1 MDNAIVV
8 DDQKVLNAGG
18 LRYDDEFVKHKILD
32 AIGDMWVLGH
42 PLLAAYSAFRS
53 GHALNN
59 RLLRAVLADRAN
71 YEIVSFEDASLAPR
85 GFADL
90 APAW

>member
-1 MDNAIVV
+1 M
-8 DDQKVLNAGG
+8 
-18 LRYDDEFVKHKILD
+18 
-32 AIGDMWVLGH
+32 LGH

-59 RLLRAVLADRAN
+59 QLLRAALADPAN
-71 YEIVSFEDASLAPR
+71 YEIVSFDDEGARPA
-85 GFADL
+85 GFAEL